1 LIVDFTNQKK
11 ADGHNTVEALII
23 AGQARLRPILM
34 TTLAM
39 VFGMMP
45 IALATGPG
53 AEWKAGLAWV
63 LIGGLTSSMLLTLI
77 IVPCV
82 YLIFD
87 IFKREI
93 SNKNARKLLKEIDVV
108 SLGHEYDHK

>member
-1 LIVDFTNQKK
+1 
-11 ADGHNTVEALII
+11 
-23 AGQARLRPILM
+23 
-34 TTLAM
+34 
-39 VFGMMP
+39 MMP
-45 IALATGPG
+45 IAFAHGAG

-93 SNKNARKLLKEIDVV
+93 SNKNAKKQLKEIDVV
-108 SLGHEYDHK
+108 ALGHNYEHS